1 MTTPSKS
8 AAKQVTVFQVNGEKV
23 VVRTKRNRR
32 ARRMT
37 LRIDAANDCA
47 VLVLPSRAS
56 FAEGIDFARSKAP
69 WVKEKLKSLP
79 PRLPFAPGETL
90 RVKGRLLTI
99 RYDNRVGPRALRDG
113 DILRVGG
120 DPDRVRERVIHW
132 LRECARCAITKRVEA
147 QAAQINKKFRRA
159 CRATNAAVASVMTN
173 PSSYLWHVNG
183 LTLIYASGMLQFV
196 TFIAKY
202 GGYADVHAG
211 ATQPCPRHRSGNPCT
226 IDAKCQQNRRRSTQ
240 QHCCC
245 HSSWHHC
252 RYRFGVCAIRPTAIR
267 NCTSRRSSP
276 RTHPRWCIDASPLIC
291 VAAVE

>member
-8 AAKQVTVFQVNGEKV
+8 SAKHVTVFQVNGEKV

-147 QAAQINKKFRRA
+147 QAAQINKKFRRVTLRDSRTRWGSCSTLGNLSFSWRLIMA
-159 CRATNAAVASVMTN
+159 PVEVMDYVVSHEVAHLAQMN
-173 PSSYLWHVNG
+173 HG
-183 LTLIYASGMLQFV
+183 
-196 TFIAKY
+196 
-202 GGYADVHAG
+202 
-211 ATQPCPRHRSGNPCT
+211 PRFWKLVDELVPH
-226 IDAKCQQNRRRSTQ
+226 
-240 QHCCC
+240 
-245 HSSWHHC
+245 
-252 RYRFGVCAIRPTAIR
+252 
-267 NCTSRRSSP
+267 SP
-276 RTHPRWCIDASPLIC
+276 RAREWLGHYGTALLRQG
-291 VAAVE
+291 